1 MIKGIAEDFKV
12 PESEVQREADK
23 INNLEKG
30 NGNGKKV
37 KDKKNKELPWR
48 SSKKNVLCPKR
59 KDGM

>member
-37 KDKKNKELPWR
+37 KDKKNKELP
-48 SSKKNVLCPKR
+48 
-59 KDGM
+59 